1 MEPNVVDVDGAPV
14 AADLESTPLGGGQQG
29 AGGECP
35 RAAVERPLA
44 ADKLPRAGGE
54 WAQLQWDTV
63 EGPLVGESTMAVEY
77 TSVAGDLRDFRNE
90 YVSLG
95 HATQT

>member
-54 WAQLQWDTV
+54 
-63 EGPLVGESTMAVEY
+63 
-77 TSVAGDLRDFRNE
+77 
-90 YVSLG
+90 
-95 HATQT
+95 